1 MVGPP
6 VRLAH
11 IMPRLGR
18 ARGGRR
24 RRAERPASSR
34 QDPRPRGDGARAWES
49 AACGGPPTAG
59 RRRPTPSRMPTA
71 PAPPSSCTRALIENY
86 RSLRERLLAGG
97 KGCVGRQEPLS
108 SEHGL
113 SGLIGDARQPDP
125 CTTLLSPRRD
135 AGWRCDAH
143 AGLTRAEILASTTR
157 QHVSRSAGRNAS
169 GNPHALSRRG
179 EGTFPIRAP
188 PS

>member
-34 QDPRPRGDGARAWES
+34 QDPRPRGDGARAPG
-49 AACGGPPTAG
+49 CRLGGNRPHVVG
-59 RRRPTPSRMPTA
+59 HRRRPSEANAPTV
-71 PAPPSSCTRALIENY
+71 PAPPASCRSGTSRTTGRWAY
-86 RSLRERLLAGG
+86 RCSLPAR
-97 KGCVGRQEPLS
+97 CGRQEPLGS
-108 SEHGL
+108 DHGL
-113 SGLIGDARQPDP
+113 SGLIGDARQPAP
-125 CTTLLSPRRD
+125 RTTLLPPRRD